1 MSLRIRLSRGG
12 SKKRPFYRI
21 VVADSRSPRDG
32 RFIEKIGTFNP
43 MLEKHDAS
51 RITIDSDRVKHWIGV
66 GAKPS
71 DRVGRF
77 LADMDLYELPKTK
90 TIKYKIEN
98 QTKQPKHK
106 KKAQERLDA
115 EKEAQQ
121 EKEQPPA
128 SEQDTATEAAE
139 APADETP
146 AAEEVTE
153 VDTAE
158 EVAESADESTEEGPN
173 EDGKN
178 PKVTSSEDTEGD
190 KG

>member
-121 EKEQPPA
+121 EKEQAPA

-139 APADETP
+139 ASPADEAP

-153 VDTAE
+153 TDTATEAVESPE
-158 EVAESADESTEEGPN
+158 EATQEESN
-173 EDGKN
+173 EDEEREK
-178 PKVTSSEDTEGD
+178 DA
-190 KG
+190 